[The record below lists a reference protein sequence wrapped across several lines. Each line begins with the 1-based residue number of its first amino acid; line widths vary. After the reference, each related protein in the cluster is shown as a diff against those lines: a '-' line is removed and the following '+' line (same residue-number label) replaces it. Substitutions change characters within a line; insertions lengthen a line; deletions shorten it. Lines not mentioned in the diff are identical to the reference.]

1 MLWQCANSN
10 GFVELN
16 CSGFLGQ
23 ALLTSTLWDGVVN
36 NRERRLEKGELVKK
50 SASVCSP
57 SEICGLEIFVEM
69 IQYILSNL

>member
-10 GFVELN
+10 GFVGLN
-16 CSGFLGQ
+16 CSGLLRWT
-23 ALLTSTLWDGVVN
+23 LLTSTLWDGVVN

-57 SEICGLEIFVEM
+57 SEICGLEIFAEM